1 LVSSNRALK
10 VAQKREIKALQA
22 FVAIDQQAAAL
33 LTTHSGYS
41 SKNQRANSR
50 GLTP

>member
-33 LTTHSGYS
+33 LAHPQKAPPKGRALRTT
-41 SKNQRANSR
+41 
-50 GLTP
+50 P